1 MDVMQK
7 KTIPQGQNRAL
18 KLALDALMLVL
29 LALMYKTQVISLSF
43 HEIGGL
49 ALIGLFVIHHLL
61 NARWIVATTRR
72 LFSKT
77 TPGMVRARFIVD
89 ALLLVSFVTVGVTGV
104 LINKTLFAIRVAGNA
119 KTLHYFASAL
129 SIILM
134 GVHLGLHAD
143 YLFGKVF
150 KKGANMIAKIATA
163 VVLAAMIVFGGYS
176 LATTQFV
183 SFLAAPIQA
192 EPFSRGSFQPS
203 GDAALDGGLGERPSD
218 ISKLPERPGDDAAQ
232 PPQDGESGFSGGT
245 HGNGQARGEGRA
257 EDAGRSQ
264 SEGGFANAALL
275 IAQYASIITLFGAV
289 TYGVIR
295 LARNRKRVTK
305 EEIPAQQNSAE

>member
-18 KLALDALMLVL
+18 KLTLDALMLVL
-29 LALMYKTQVISLSF
+29 LALMYKTRVISLSF

-77 TPGMVRARFIVD
+77 TPGMVRARHIID
-89 ALLLVSFVTVGVTGV
+89 ALLLVAFLAVGVTGV

-119 KTLHYFASAL
+119 KTLHYFASAV
-129 SIILM
+129 SILLM

-143 YLFGKVF
+143 YLFGKAF
-150 KKGANMIAKIATA
+150 RAGANRIAKIATA
-163 VVLAAMIVFGGYS
+163 LVLAAMIVFGGYS

-183 SFLAAPIQA
+183 SFLSAPMQA
-192 EPFSRGSFQPS
+192 EPFSHGSFQSS

-218 ISKLPERPGDDAAQ
+218 ISQLPELSDDNAAQ
-232 PPQDGESGFSGGT
+232 PPQDGKSGFSGGAR
-245 HGNGQARGEGRA
+245 GNGQGRGEGRA
-257 EDAGRSQ
+257 EGAGRGQ

-275 IAQYASIITLFGAV
+275 VAQYASIITLFGAV
-289 TYGVIR
+289 TYGVVR
-295 LARNRKRVTK
+295 LAGKRRCVTK
-305 EEIPAQQNSAE
+305 EERLQN